1 MLHCAQAVLSK
12 RASLNYMNRNA
23 EYSAVNDTV
32 KGAFLRRVWKLITP
46 YWRSEEKATAW
57 LLLISVIALSLFSV
71 QVSVFFNSWYRDF
84 YNALQNK
91 DLAAFTHL
99 ILYFSGIAA
108 IAILA
113 AVYRLY
119 LTQLLTIRWRRW
131 LTEQHFA
138 RWLADKNYYHL
149 EQGGYTDNP
158 DQRLS
163 EDLNEFTTSTLSLG
177 LGLMSSV
184 VSLVSFSV
192 ILWGVSGSI
201 ELFGITIPGYMFWA
215 AMLYALVGSLL
226 THWIGKRLIPL
237 NNQQER
243 FEADLRFALVRVRE
257 NAESIALSEG
267 ERNENQ
273 RLSGRFQMIWNNFR
287 TSMKVQKR
295 LTFFTSGYS
304 QIALIFPFIVAA
316 PRYFAGKIELGDL
329 MQINSAFGNVQEN
342 FSWFISAYGT
352 LASWRATSDRLL
364 SFRQAMS
371 DHEAQQPAIE
381 RTRSEDA
388 LELRNLGLEIAGGRQ
403 LLNDA
408 NLRIGAGERVMLSGR
423 SGSGKSS
430 LLRALGG
437 LWPSGS
443 GQIRLPAGP
452 ALFLP
457 QRPYLPIGT
466 LREAMSYPQPADHYA
481 AERFAD
487 VLNQCRLEHLIPRLD
502 ESNHWQRF
510 LSPGEQQRVAFAR
523 ALLIAPRWLLVDEA
537 TSAMDEDDETA
548 MHRAI
553 IDGLPGLTLVSVG
566 HRSSLQRFHD
576 RHVRVE
582 GGQLVEQRA
591 TGSV

>member
-1 MLHCAQAVLSK
+1 
-12 RASLNYMNRNA
+12 MNRNA

-32 KGAFLRRVWKLITP
+32 KGAFFSRVWKLITP
-46 YWRSEEKATAW
+46 YWRSEEKTMAW
-57 LLLISVIALSLFSV
+57 VLLVSVIALSLFSV
-71 QVSVFFNSWYRDF
+71 QVSVLFNSWYRDF

-91 DLAAFTHL
+91 DLGAFTHL

-138 RWLADKNYYHL
+138 RWLAHKNYYHL

-215 AMLYALVGSLL
+215 AMLYAVVGSFL
-226 THWIGKRLIPL
+226 THWIGRRLIPL

-243 FEADLRFALVRVRE
+243 YEADMRFALVRVRE

-267 ERNENQ
+267 EKNENQ
-273 RLSGRFQMIWNNFR
+273 RLSGRFSMIWNNVL

-352 LASWRATSDRLL
+352 LASWRATCDRLL

-371 DHEAQQPAIE
+371 DHEARPSVIE
-381 RTRSEDA
+381 TVQSGDA
-388 LELRNLGLEIAGGRQ
+388 LDLHNLGLTLAGGRR
-403 LLNDA
+403 LLLGA
-408 NLRIGAGERVMLSGR
+408 NLHIAAGEKVMLSGR

-437 LWPSGS
+437 LWRQGE
-443 GQIRLPAGP
+443 GRIRLPVGQS
-452 ALFLP
+452 LFLP

-466 LREAMSYPQPADHYA
+466 LREAMSYPQPADQYPA
-481 AERFAD
+481 ARFAD
-487 VLNQCRLEHLIPRLD
+487 VLVKCRLEHLVPRLD
-502 ESNHWQRF
+502 ESNHWQRL

-523 ALLIAPRWLLVDEA
+523 ALLLAPRWLYMDEA
-537 TSAMDEDDETA
+537 TSAMDEEDETA
-548 MHRAI
+548 MHEAI
-553 IDGLPGLTLVSVG
+553 FTELPDLTLLSVG
-566 HRSSLQRFHD
+566 HRSSLKRFHD
-576 RHVRVE
+576 RHVHVVDS
-582 GGQLVEQRA
+582 QLIERRMPEPV
-591 TGSV
+591 